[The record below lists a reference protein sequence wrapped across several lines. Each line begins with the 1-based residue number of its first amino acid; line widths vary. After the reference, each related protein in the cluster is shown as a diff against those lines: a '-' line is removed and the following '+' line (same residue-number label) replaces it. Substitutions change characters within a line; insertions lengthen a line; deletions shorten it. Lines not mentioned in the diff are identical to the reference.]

1 MGLFTS
7 RAIVSQLALSGIP
20 VCLYSL
26 VRSSAKCFGRSIHR
40 QTEDCNRFALKTSNG
55 LLLTYIRLNVIISL
69 PFSKERF
76 DNMHVS
82 RKLVGEKM
90 NVATFGRIMYWT
102 GSDPLTL
109 EAHVVEPSDGVWSPV
124 HVPEQ
129 GGAHIGV
136 EWEHPRQFSSVVV
149 RFRDSQ
155 PDPESVRL
163 QYWVHSWPPRRDGG
177 WTAIDD
183 PFNGGWVS
191 AHGDVHIS
199 GDTWTFTFD
208 PLDIT
213 EIDRA
218 DDFAVFYRQAYRV
231 RLLFRD
237 GSKPAIADI
246 GVFSDSIWR
255 EATLQI
261 QFGVEGN
268 SLRYGGNM
276 EVYNGYVLSLDD
288 SNPQSVTA
296 TFLYA
301 ETHNHGMPWT
311 VPTPPDRS
319 IVTVKGSDR
328 NFSFLVTDAVEEGVY
343 IPDFGVFVGRADGG
357 GFDAWDRARREAGIV
372 PPIYDRILTESE
384 QSYERAAREIPQ
396 LKVTKQP
403 PYGRYCPIGC
413 DGNRQEFAVRYNG
426 DIFADKRSMKVVGRD
441 TARLLWPGSKI
452 FYRIASG
459 NPPDFREREG
469 ATEQEAYLG
478 YLPIYTS
485 RWKDREIEYELTTFA
500 GLIYESPWGEEK
512 KRGDEP
518 IAAIS
523 RLRIRNTTEESRV
536 ARFWVVIESPE
547 ELEVEEE
554 GFVYAVGRGRD
565 DRVSDSEVQ
574 KRWVVERYDK
584 RRMRLYIDR
593 KGRGDIKAEACTYA
607 PYEVSGIRNGIAYDI
622 ELEARKRHEIE
633 FVIPFVTYVGDEG
646 REEVRKLKYEVK
658 FAEMVEYWQ
667 SQIDAGAKLEVP
679 EELLVSFNK
688 ANIAHIAITA
698 DKDVETG
705 LYILGAGTWDYQA
718 FGTESIDQIR
728 SLDLRGYHER
738 ARKYLQ
744 PFVELQGTRRM
755 DGRFKTQEGVFQGLR
770 VSEDLDY
777 HMGDYSLDHGSIL
790 WWLGEHY
797 LLTRDKEWLRSVAPN
812 IVAACDYV
820 ARERQATMLRDSDG
834 SKVWEYGLL
843 PPCHLDDNPEWLYW
857 YITNILCYRGLRTAG
872 QALAE
877 IGSPDAERIAQE
889 ATAYGED
896 IRRALAISVERSPV
910 VRLLD
915 GTYVPHTPVRCRLRG
930 RDVGWI
936 REALYGAIFPID
948 GGIIPPDAP
957 EATWIL
963 KDYED
968 NIFVSRTTGRQ
979 VDLERFWFSQG
990 GITIQSNLLPNPI
1003 VYLMRDQAEHAIRAF
1018 YNSFAANLYAD
1029 VRCFTEHP
1037 ILAYGIGAGPFYKTP
1052 DESAF
1057 LTWFRYLLLM
1067 EKNDA
1072 LVLCP
1077 GTPRKWLEHGKEIK
1091 VEGAPTYFGPTSYRV
1106 VSDVDNG
1113 RIHVELQPP
1122 RRNPPARIVVTL
1134 RHPDKSAIKSVRVNG
1149 QPHSDFDSIA
1159 GRIILPGDL
1168 PDRLEILAEY

>member
-1 MGLFTS
+1 
-7 RAIVSQLALSGIP
+7 
-20 VCLYSL
+20 
-26 VRSSAKCFGRSIHR
+26 
-40 QTEDCNRFALKTSNG
+40 
-55 LLLTYIRLNVIISL
+55 
-69 PFSKERF
+69 
-76 DNMHVS
+76 
-82 RKLVGEKM
+82 
-90 NVATFGRIMYWT
+90 
-102 GSDPLTL
+102 
-109 EAHVVEPSDGVWSPV
+109 
-124 HVPEQ
+124 
-129 GGAHIGV
+129 
-136 EWEHPRQFSSVVV
+136 
-149 RFRDSQ
+149 
-155 PDPESVRL
+155 
-163 QYWVHSWPPRRDGG
+163 
-177 WTAIDD
+177 
-183 PFNGGWVS
+183 
-191 AHGDVHIS
+191 
-199 GDTWTFTFD
+199 
-208 PLDIT
+208 
-213 EIDRA
+213 
-218 DDFAVFYRQAYRV
+218 
-231 RLLFRD
+231 
-237 GSKPAIADI
+237 
-246 GVFSDSIWR
+246 
-255 EATLQI
+255 
-261 QFGVEGN
+261 
-268 SLRYGGNM
+268 
-276 EVYNGYVLSLDD
+276 
-288 SNPQSVTA
+288 
-296 TFLYA
+296 
-301 ETHNHGMPWT
+301 
-311 VPTPPDRS
+311 
-319 IVTVKGSDR
+319 
-328 NFSFLVTDAVEEGVY
+328 
-343 IPDFGVFVGRADGG
+343 
-357 GFDAWDRARREAGIV
+357 
-372 PPIYDRILTESE
+372 
-384 QSYERAAREIPQ
+384 
-396 LKVTKQP
+396 
-403 PYGRYCPIGC
+403 
-413 DGNRQEFAVRYNG
+413 
-426 DIFADKRSMKVVGRD
+426 
-441 TARLLWPGSKI
+441 
-452 FYRIASG
+452 
-459 NPPDFREREG
+459 
-469 ATEQEAYLG
+469 
-478 YLPIYTS
+478 
-485 RWKDREIEYELTTFA
+485 
-500 GLIYESPWGEEK
+500 
-512 KRGDEP
+512 
-518 IAAIS
+518 
-523 RLRIRNTTEESRV
+523 
-536 ARFWVVIESPE
+536 
-547 ELEVEEE
+547 
-554 GFVYAVGRGRD
+554 
-565 DRVSDSEVQ
+565 
-574 KRWVVERYDK
+574 
-584 RRMRLYIDR
+584 
-593 KGRGDIKAEACTYA
+593 
-607 PYEVSGIRNGIAYDI
+607 
-622 ELEARKRHEIE
+622 

-646 REEVRKLKYEVK
+646 REEVRKLKYEAK
-658 FAEMVEYWQ
+658 LAEMVEYWQ
-667 SQIDAGAKLEVP
+667 SQIDAGARLEVP

-718 FGTESIDQIR
+718 FGTESVDQIR

-1113 RIHVELQPP
+1113 HIHVELQPP
-1122 RRNPPARIVVTL
+1122 RRNLPARIVVTL

-1149 QPHSDFDSIA
+1149 QPHSDFDSTA

>member
-136 EWEHPRQFSSVVV
+136 QWDEPRRFSSIVV
-149 RFRDSQ
+149 RYAEGTPVPSRSQ
-155 PDPESVRL
+155 VKV
-163 QYWVHSWPPRRDGG
+163 QYWHHTWPEKWAGG
-177 WTAIDD
+177 WTAVDD
-183 PFNGGWVS
+183 PFNGKWVT
-191 AHGDVHIS
+191 AHDNVEIHGNTWVH
-199 GDTWTFTFD
+199 TFD
-208 PLDIT
+208 PLDIV
-213 EIDRA
+213 ELPQA
-218 DDFAVFYRQAYRV
+218 DDFAVYYRQALKV
-231 RLLFRD
+231 RLLFK
-237 GSKPAIADI
+237 GIAPKI
-246 GVFSDSIWR
+246 SSIEVLSTSVWR
-255 EATLQI
+255 QADLRVEFLDETLSYSGQVEAH
-261 QFGVEGN
+261 
-268 SLRYGGNM
+268 
-276 EVYNGYVLSLDD
+276 NGYVVSLDD
-288 SNPQSVTA
+288 SEPRAVLLSA
-296 TFLYA
+296 LYA
-301 ETHNHGMPWT
+301 DGSPCDKT
-311 VPTPPDRS
+311 VL
-319 IVTVKGSDR
+319 TVKSSPR
-328 NFSFLVTDAVEEGVY
+328 SFSFLVTDAVEEGVY

-357 GFDAWDRARREAGIV
+357 GFDAWDRARRDAGIV

-396 LKVTKQP
+396 LKATKQP

-452 FYRIASG
+452 FYRIGSG

-478 YLPIYTS
+478 YMPIYTS

-500 GLIYESPWGEEK
+500 GMIYESPWGEEK

-523 RLRIRNTTEESRV
+523 RLRVRNTTEESRV

-1134 RHPDKSAIKSVRVNG
+1134 RHPNKSAIKSVRVNG
-1149 QPHSDFDSIA
+1149 QPHSDFDSTA